1 MYANEDLG
9 LELDNTA
16 YALDATTIDLCL
28 SLFPWAR
35 FHKHKGT
42 VKMHTLL
49 DLRGNIPT
57 FIEITAGKVH
67 DVNILDLIVPE
78 ASSLIAIS
86 VYVLVAIIRKQ
97 LRLPLS
103 LYKILQILSFTLFEK
118 TLVNQLLIEPHYASA
133 ETDS

>member
-1 MYANEDLG
+1 LYANEDLG